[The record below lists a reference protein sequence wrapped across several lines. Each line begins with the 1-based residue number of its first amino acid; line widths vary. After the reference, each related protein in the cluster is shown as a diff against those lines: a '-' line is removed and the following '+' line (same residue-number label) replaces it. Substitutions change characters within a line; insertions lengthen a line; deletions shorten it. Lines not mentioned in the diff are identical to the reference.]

1 MIYRVKK
8 EEFIMNKILVLFVAL
23 LISSCSLSQD
33 YKRVSVKELLP
44 VGSTLRLTQTI
55 EMPAD
60 RSFIYI
66 AHGKVAPLN
75 NYKTVDIYSP
85 YCTLHVYKES
95 SHARQIMPDQFEITK
110 IDEWETSFGRLDFK
124 NNTYANNHSGNFVK
138 VTNNGNDGG
147 PSILFYATILSL
159 RSAKQPDVK
168 ELVCGHWNDP
178 SEIEPL
184 TLEEMK
190 SALGDLLPIVIADN
204 IKII

>member
-1 MIYRVKK
+1 MK
-8 EEFIMNKILVLFVAL
+8 NILVLFVAL
-23 LISSCSLSQD
+23 LISSCSLSLD
-33 YKRVSVKELLP
+33 YKLTSVKELLP